1 MAKLFAKTANTIVL
15 DEPTNDLDTETLE
28 LLEQRLVEYGGTVLL
43 VSHDRTF
50 LNNVVTS
57 TLVFEHDNVK
67 EYAGGYDDWLRQRA
81 KPAGEPSAKRSKTNA
96 NKENKSLV
104 ATANSVRK
112 LSYKERRELES
123 LPARIE
129 ELELEIAQLHEELAN
144 PGFYQQSKET
154 IAHRQAYLTK
164 LDEDLAAAYARWET
178 LE

>member
-1 MAKLFAKTANTIVL
+1 M
-15 DEPTNDLDTETLE
+15 
-28 LLEQRLVEYGGTVLL
+28 TVR
-43 VSHDRTF
+43 S
-50 LNNVVTS
+50 NNVVTS

-81 KPAGEPSAKRSKTNA
+81 KPAGEPSAKRSKTMRT
-96 NKENKSLV
+96 K
-104 ATANSVRK
+104 RK
-112 LSYKERRELES
+112 NRLQGPPFSPKALLQRAAKLES

-129 ELELEIAQLHEELAN
+129 ELESEIAQLHEELAN

-154 IAHRQAYLTK
+154 IADRQAYLTK